1 MSSGGI
7 TQLVAIG
14 AQDVWL
20 TGKPEISYFQSAYK
34 RHTNFSHVVDRQ
46 TIQGNPGNNAMTS
59 VRFERKGDMLSYVY
73 IVANN
78 SSNVYD
84 VPNWSNLINYVEF
97 YVGGQ
102 LIDSQDTTFTERIA
116 PELLSQTFSK
126 SGTAGIHSGY
136 FNKAFQPS
144 YFYPLRFFFCENWQ
158 SSLPLC
164 ALQYHDVE
172 IRIYWGSTATSDGDY
187 GSVRYDVYSNFIFL
201 DEAERR
207 AMTTTPQN
215 MLITQVQEMTPSNNK
230 TMELVFN
237 HPVKFLASAN
247 VVSNTLMSPSNRL
260 MMQANGTDIGEFR
273 YACPNY
279 TSVPAYYHTSHSN
292 ANDTDIFFYPFCLD
306 SAKLQPT
313 GTLNFSRLDSFRII
327 SETATIR
334 DSVYAVNY
342 NVLRIENGLGGLMYS
357 N

>member
-34 RHTNFSHVVDRQ
+34 HHTNFSHVVDRQ
-46 TIQGNPGNNAMTS
+46 TIQGNPSNGAMTT
-59 VRFERKGDMLSYVY
+59 VRFERKGDLLSYVY

-78 SSNVYD
+78 SSNTYD
-84 VPNWSNLINYVEF
+84 VPNWSNLINYIEF

-116 PELLSQTFSK
+116 PELLAQTFAK

-136 FNKAFQPS
+136 FNKRFQPS

-172 IRIYWGSTATSDGDY
+172 IRIYWGPSATQDLTY
-187 GSVRYDVYSNFIFL
+187 GPIRYDVYSNFIFL

-207 AMTTTPQN
+207 AMTTTPKN

-230 TMELVFN
+230 MMELVFN

-247 VVSNTLMSPSNRL
+247 IVSNTLTSPTNRL
-260 MMQANGTDIGEFR
+260 IMQANGTDIGEFR

-279 TSVPAYYHTSHSN
+279 TSVSAYYHTSFSN
-292 ANDTDIFFYPFCLD
+292 ANDTDLFFYPFCLD
-306 SAKLQPT
+306 SSKLQPT

-327 SETATIR
+327 SESSIIQ

-342 NVLRIENGLGGLMYS
+342 NVLRIENGMGGLMYS